1 MNTNCIPGI
10 QLYSRNTSRIH
21 MNTHN
26 NIRDK
31 KRPLFDKKCLCSR
44 DCAAYDAARLAILEL
59 PALVGELVE
68 EQLGWPARRSVVE
81 HARQTAAEVR
91 DRA

>member
-1 MNTNCIPGI
+1 MEHP
-10 QLYSRNTSRIH
+10 
-21 MNTHN
+21 
-26 NIRDK
+26 K
-31 KRPLFDKKCLCSR
+31 ECS

-68 EQLGWPARRSVVE
+68 DQLGWPARRSVVE

>member
-1 MNTNCIPGI
+1 MEHP
-10 QLYSRNTSRIH
+10 
-21 MNTHN
+21 
-26 NIRDK
+26 K
-31 KRPLFDKKCLCSR
+31 ECS

-81 HARQTAAEVR
+81 HARQTANVNLGDHVNVARVHVNVGR
-91 DRA
+91 TTP